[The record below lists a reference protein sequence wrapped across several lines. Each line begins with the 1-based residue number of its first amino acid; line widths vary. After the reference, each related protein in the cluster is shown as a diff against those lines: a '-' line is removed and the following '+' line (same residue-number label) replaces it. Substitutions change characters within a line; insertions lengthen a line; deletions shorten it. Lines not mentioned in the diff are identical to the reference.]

1 MGMAKIY
8 LRALGILASERW
20 LALALVLA
28 GIAIA
33 AVQLAEPVL
42 FGRVVDALSKG
53 GEAFP
58 IIGLWAVLG
67 LINVI
72 ASAALAVMADRL
84 AHRQRLAAM
93 GQAFERAITLP
104 VSYHA
109 EQGSGRVVRVML
121 AGTDQLS
128 RFGCRFCASI

>member
-8 LRALGILASERW
+8 LRALGMLASERW
-20 LALALVLA
+20 LALTLVLA

-67 LINVI
+67 LFNII
-72 ASAALAVMADRL
+72 ARG
-84 AHRQRLAAM
+84 H
-93 GQAFERAITLP
+93 
-104 VSYHA
+104 
-109 EQGSGRVVRVML
+109 GR
-121 AGTDQLS
+121 
-128 RFGCRFCASI
+128 